1 MRKGLYFLSAVIILG
16 LLSAAYYVTGVRAEK
31 EFNNFLKTAN
41 TLPNLK
47 ISAENYQRGWL
58 KSTVHLHIIL
68 NRPPQTYTQ
77 DGTPQTLPAQN
88 VSFSFDMDVY
98 HGPVIFADGRVTFG
112 LGLAQATVPLP
123 DQILSQFNELF
134 SSSSIKPTFN
144 ISLLLRYAGMLKIN
158 LNIPSFVLMSKDNQA
173 QIDWKGLSGQWNAS
187 RKLAH
192 IKGNVAFLGLTFK
205 AGTSS
210 GSIGPVELKYNVE
223 NSENGLVAGDA
234 SIGLQSFQFGA
245 SGLSAIGVEGFQ
257 AVSDSDIKTKDNVPL
272 INSSLK
278 ADVRK
283 VTYQGFDYGPG
294 VLDVNVSNLDAE
306 ALDQIQQK
314 LQAASNENLTDSQQ
328 QIFLLTLLPEVSR
341 LLQRGVEIHV
351 KQFQLSIPQGLI
363 LATAKVKLPLQQNAN
378 QNPLQLIQQINAY
391 VTAEVP
397 AFWLSDRL
405 KNFLQFKIEQR
416 QLMEQQ
422 RVEKDASGDNILPMK
437 LLSSQEINALAKQ
450 QAVEQ
455 LQILV
460 QNGVLLQKDNVYR
473 IKVAF
478 RAGTFYINGKPFNN
492 KQIEG
497 VNNDSAN

>member
-1 MRKGLYFLSAVIILG
+1 MRKWLYFLSAIIIVG

-31 EFNNFLKTAN
+31 EFNSFLKTAN

-47 ISAENYQRGWL
+47 VSAENYHRGWL
-58 KSTVHLHIIL
+58 KSTVHLHVIL
-68 NRPPQTYTQ
+68 NRPPQAYTQ

-88 VSFSFDMDVY
+88 VSFSFDMNVY
-98 HGPVIFADGRVTFG
+98 HGPVIFADSRVMFG
-112 LGLAQATVPLP
+112 LGFAQATVPLP
-123 DQILSQFNELF
+123 DEILSQFNELF
-134 SSSSIKPTFN
+134 SSNSTKPTFN
-144 ISLLLRYAGMLKIN
+144 ISLLLRYAGMLRIN
-158 LNIPSFVLMSKDNQA
+158 LNVPSFVLTSKDNQA
-173 QIDWKGLSGQWNAS
+173 QIDWEGFHGQWNVS
-187 RKLAH
+187 RKLSH
-192 IKGNVAFLGLTFK
+192 IKGDVVFRGLTFK
-205 AGTSS
+205 AGSS
-210 GSIGPVELKYNVE
+210 NGSIGPVDLKYNVANNE
-223 NSENGLVAGDA
+223 SGLLAGDA
-234 SIGLQSFQFGA
+234 SIGLQSLQFGA
-245 SGLSAIGVEGFQ
+245 SGVSAIGVEGFQ
-257 AVSDSDIKTKDNVPL
+257 AVSDSNITMTDNVPL

-294 VLDVNVSNLDAE
+294 VLDVDVSNLDAE

-314 LQAASNENLTDSQQ
+314 LQAASNENLTDAQQ

-363 LATAKVKLPLQQNAN
+363 LATAKVKLPVQQNAN
-378 QNPLQLIQQINAY
+378 QNPLQLIQQIHAY

-397 AFWLSDRL
+397 VFWLSDRL
-405 KNFLQFKIEQR
+405 TNFLQFKIEQR

-422 RVEKDASGDNILPMK
+422 RAEKDATDESVLPVK

-450 QAVEQ
+450 QAMEQ
-455 LQILV
+455 LQSLV
-460 QNGVLLQKDNVYR
+460 QNGVLIQKENVYR
-473 IKVAF
+473 VRVAF